1 MDMGPGI
8 ASLKL
13 ANVYLK
19 LMERVARFELV
30 FIGLE
35 GRGTTLIPYPQYWGD
50 NRESNPDNRN
60 HNPGLYH

>member
-1 MDMGPGI
+1 MGPGI

-19 LMERVARFELV
+19 LMERVVRLELI

>member
-1 MDMGPGI
+1 MEPGI

-19 LMERVARFELV
+19 LMERVVRLELI
-30 FIGLE
+30 FIGVE
-35 GRGTTLIPYPQYWGD
+35 NQGTTLIPYPRYWGD
-50 NRESNPDNRN
+50 NRELNPDDRN